1 MQMQL
6 EYPLWV
12 CPDFHADQLPLL
24 MTKDGI
30 VDVYEQGWHGSIH
43 GLRSDVEVIG
53 FKDEWMF
60 AK

>member
-1 MQMQL
+1 
-6 EYPLWV
+6 
-12 CPDFHADQLPLL
+12 

-43 GLRSDVEVIG
+43 GLRDDVEVIG

-60 AK
+60 AKQANGDQGQVFCIYQVK